1 MKSLTIKMKAAAVAA
16 AMLFTSGVA
25 LANVSSPVVNEVV
38 PSVKMTTGI
47 TKAPD
52 VIRKE
57 MKVSGYQL
65 VKVNGNFKVYLKQ
78 GDEQK
83 IVVEADE
90 SLVPEVKHFVVDNT
104 LNIYTSDQVKKRIT
118 LWVTLKDIN
127 NLNKFGKVRV
137 IKEQ

>member
-1 MKSLTIKMKAAAVAA
+1 MKSLTNKMNVAMVAA

-25 LANVSSPVVNEVV
+25 LANETGPAIE
-38 PSVKMTTGI
+38 MTAGI

-83 IVVEADE
+83 IVVEGDE
-90 SLVPEVKHFVVDNT
+90 NLVPEVKHFIVDNT
-104 LNIYTSDQVKKRIT
+104 LNIYTSDQVKRRIT

-127 NLNKFGKVRV
+127 NLNKFGNVRV
-137 IKEQ
+137 IREQ

>member
-1 MKSLTIKMKAAAVAA
+1 MKGLTTKINVAIVAA
-16 AMLFTSGVA
+16 LMLFTSGVA
-25 LANVSSPVVNEVV
+25 FGNETDPIFKNSSEN
-38 PSVKMTTGI
+38 GI
-47 TKAPD
+47 APD
-52 VIRKE
+52 VVRKE

-83 IVVEADE
+83 IVVEGDE
-90 SLVPEVKHFVVDNT
+90 SLVPEVKHFIVDNT

-118 LWVTLKDIN
+118 LFITLKDIN

-137 IKEQ
+137 IKE